1 MANLPPPPLQS
12 WNELPRPWA
21 QWFLLLWNRVGGSN
35 AVSVDELQLMA
46 MEDAGIEELK
56 SELNHVSDALA
67 LSPPTAT
74 ITADP
79 LDNNES
85 LRAEVASLRMEIEA
99 LKQGLSL

>member
-56 SELNHVSDALA
+56 AALYQLNDSLEQT
-67 LSPPTAT
+67 PPIAT
-74 ITADP
+74 ITTDS

-85 LRAEVASLRMEIEA
+85 VRAELDALRMEIEA